1 MKFKIAILCSV
12 FLAGNNLSFAQKQAE
27 VNRTTVETKFYR
39 PSLTNLFIQPKSSEA
54 RVVVD
59 EFKKLDLEKRFDNNG
74 VANNTISVTLP
85 EPPQRP
91 TSDNALELVALLKD
105 YRKALKVYEEQKSL
119 AIQNQVKPITKQV
132 IAKWWN
138 RDASG
143 NMSTTLIK
151 SRGLFTATDGDVIKD
166 KTSEISRVKNLG
178 YELLKRSYITVYE
191 ITDVK
196 SMDQVYNERD
206 AAARIAAQKSKTEFK
221 PVPRT
226 QEGYQASYNAI
237 TYKIVWNDSVQTVF
251 FDQYFVND
259 ATPSADRASK
269 IKAFENSDYPLV
281 QVASVSGDASSTQS
295 NDPKTY
301 GGLLGRV
308 RKSMD
313 QLLREMPASI
323 QESTMSKT
331 TKLVEDFQIK
341 APIFVT
347 YPTQVKIGTKEG
359 IYIDER
365 FMVYQKVVDEKTKM
379 ESKKKIGM
387 VRVKSIADNDVVA
400 NGESK
405 ASLFQQQA
413 GKKLNSGN
421 FVQMK
426 EDLGISVMIGY
437 GVGDNAMGGVY
448 ASLDQ
453 RVSRYFK
460 NKFARGV
467 HLTAGANITG
477 FTDQNIVL
485 GDTTTAY
492 SGSVLNYS
500 VGIGKEIY
508 FTKRGHLFLYPSVSY
523 SLHSITLDKRKGED
537 ISETNTSSLFAGN
550 VYDEED
556 YTWSTSGLLASLG
569 IGYNFSASF
578 SLLIRPSISYKLG
591 EYTTGSGIELPAATN
606 FSNAWNMD
614 KVSDMSIPI
623 YIGLRYK
630 F

>member
-85 EPPQRP
+85 EPPQMP

-119 AIQNQVKPITKQV
+119 AIQKQVKPITKQV

-143 NMSTTLIK
+143 NMSDELILQ
-151 SRGLFTATDGDVIKD
+151 RGMFSATDKDVIQD
-166 KTSEISRVKNLG
+166 GTSEISRRANIG
-178 YELLKRSYITVYE
+178 YELIKRSYITVYE

-196 SMDQVYNERD
+196 SMDQVYNEMD
-206 AAARIAAQKSKTEFK
+206 AAARVAAQKSKTEFK

-226 QEGYQASYNAI
+226 QEGYRASYNAI
-237 TYKIVWNDSVQTVF
+237 TYKIVWNDSVQSVF
-251 FDQYFVND
+251 FDKFWVDKSTSSSDKSTKVN
-259 ATPSADRASK
+259 
-269 IKAFENSDYPLV
+269 AFENSDYPLV
-281 QVASVSGDASSTQS
+281 QVASVSGNASSTQS

-323 QESTMSKT
+323 QESTMFKT

-347 YPTQVKIGTKEG
+347 YPTQVKIGSKEG

-365 FMVYQKVVDEKTKM
+365 FMVYQKVVDPKTKM

-477 FTDQNIVL
+477 FTDQKIVT
-485 GDTTTAY
+485 GDSAY
-492 SGSVLNYS
+492 TGSVLNYS

-537 ISETNTSSLFAGN
+537 ISEKNTSN
-550 VYDEED
+550 VFGSVAYDEED

-591 EYTTGSGIELPAATN
+591 EYTAGSDIVLPT

>member
-12 FLAGNNLSFAQKQAE
+12 FLAANNLSFAQKQAE

-39 PSLTNLFIQPKSSEA
+39 PSLTNLFIQAKSSEA

-85 EPPQRP
+85 EPPQMP
-91 TSDNALELVALLKD
+91 TSQDALELVKLMKE

-119 AIQNQVKPITKQV
+119 AIQKQVKPITKQV

-143 NMSTTLIK
+143 NMSDELILQ
-151 SRGLFTATDGDVIKD
+151 RGMFSATDKDVIQD
-166 KTSEISRVKNLG
+166 GTSEISRRANIG
-178 YELLKRSYITVYE
+178 YELIKRSYITVYE

-196 SMDQVYNERD
+196 SMDQVYNEMD
-206 AAARIAAQKSKTEFK
+206 AAARVAAQKSKTEFK

-226 QEGYQASYNAI
+226 QEGYRASYNAI
-237 TYKIVWNDSVQTVF
+237 TYKIVWNDSVQSVF
-251 FDQYFVND
+251 FDKFWVDKSTSSSDKSTKVN
-259 ATPSADRASK
+259 
-269 IKAFENSDYPLV
+269 AFENSDYPLV
-281 QVASVSGDASSTQS
+281 QVASVSGNASSTQS

-323 QESTMSKT
+323 QESTMFKT

-347 YPTQVKIGTKEG
+347 YPTQVKIGSKEG

-365 FMVYQKVVDEKTKM
+365 FMVYQKVVDPKTKM

-477 FTDQNIVL
+477 FTDQKIVT
-485 GDTTTAY
+485 GDSAY
-492 SGSVLNYS
+492 TGSVLNYS

-537 ISETNTSSLFAGN
+537 ISETNTSN
-550 VYDEED
+550 VFGSVAYDEED

-591 EYTTGSGIELPAATN
+591 EYTAGSDIVLPT

>member
-1 MKFKIAILCSV
+1 MKKTLVYSGLI
-12 FLAGNNLSFAQKQAE
+12 FLGTLSLNQSKAQKGAE

-85 EPPQRP
+85 TPPQMP

-105 YRKALKVYEEQKSL
+105 YRKALRVYEEQKSL
-119 AIQNQVKPITKQV
+119 AIQKQVKPITKQV

-143 NMSTTLIK
+143 NMSDELILQ
-151 SRGLFTATDGDVIKD
+151 RGMFSATDKDVIQD
-166 KTSEISRVKNLG
+166 GTSEISRRANIG
-178 YELLKRSYITVYE
+178 YELIKRSYITVYE

-237 TYKIVWNDSVQTVF
+237 TYKIVWNDSVQSVF
-251 FDQYFVND
+251 FDKFWVDNTTASSDRSTKVN
-259 ATPSADRASK
+259 
-269 IKAFENSDYPLV
+269 AFENSDYPLV

-323 QESTMSKT
+323 QESTMFKT

-347 YPTQVKIGTKEG
+347 YPTQVKIGSKEG

-365 FMVYQKVVDEKTKM
+365 FMVYQKFVDPKTKM

-400 NGESK
+400 NGDSK

-477 FTDQNIVL
+477 FTDQKIVM
-485 GDTTTAY
+485 GDSAY
-492 SGSVLNYS
+492 TGSVLNYS

-537 ISETNTSSLFAGN
+537 ISETNTSN
-550 VYDEED
+550 VFGSVAYDEED
-556 YTWSTSGLLASLG
+556 YAWSTSGLLASLG

-591 EYTTGSGIELPAATN
+591 EYTSGSDIVLPAFT
-606 FSNAWNMD
+606 NAWNMD

>member
-39 PSLTNLFIQPKSSEA
+39 PSLTNLFIQAKSSEA

-85 EPPQRP
+85 EPPQMP

-119 AIQNQVKPITKQV
+119 AIQKQVKPITKQV

-143 NMSTTLIK
+143 NMSDELILQ
-151 SRGLFTATDGDVIKD
+151 RGMFSATDKDVIQD
-166 KTSEISRVKNLG
+166 GTSEISRRANIG
-178 YELLKRSYITVYE
+178 YELIKRSYITVYE

-196 SMDQVYNERD
+196 SMDQVYNEMD
-206 AAARIAAQKSKTEFK
+206 AAARVAAQKSKTEFK

-226 QEGYQASYNAI
+226 QEGYRASYNAI
-237 TYKIVWNDSVQTVF
+237 TYKIVWNDSVQSVF
-251 FDQYFVND
+251 FDKFWVDKSTSSSDKSTKVN
-259 ATPSADRASK
+259 
-269 IKAFENSDYPLV
+269 AFENSDYPLV
-281 QVASVSGDASSTQS
+281 QVASVSGNASSTQS

-323 QESTMSKT
+323 QESTMFKT

-347 YPTQVKIGTKEG
+347 YPTQVKIGSKEG

-365 FMVYQKVVDEKTKM
+365 FMVYQKVVDPKTKM

-477 FTDQNIVL
+477 FTDQKIVT
-485 GDTTTAY
+485 GDSAY
-492 SGSVLNYS
+492 TGSVLNYS

-537 ISETNTSSLFAGN
+537 ISEKNTSN
-550 VYDEED
+550 VFGSVAYDEED

-591 EYTTGSGIELPAATN
+591 EYTAGSDIVLPT

>member
-85 EPPQRP
+85 EPPQMP

-119 AIQNQVKPITKQV
+119 AIQKQVKPITKQV

-143 NMSTTLIK
+143 NMSDELILQ
-151 SRGLFTATDGDVIKD
+151 RGMFSATDKDVIQD
-166 KTSEISRVKNLG
+166 GTSEISRRANIG
-178 YELLKRSYITVYE
+178 YELIKRSYITVYE

-196 SMDQVYNERD
+196 SMDQVYNEMD
-206 AAARIAAQKSKTEFK
+206 AAARVAAQKSKTEFK

-226 QEGYQASYNAI
+226 QEGYRASYNAI
-237 TYKIVWNDSVQTVF
+237 TYKIVWNDSVQSVF
-251 FDQYFVND
+251 FDKFWVDKSTSSSDKSTKVN
-259 ATPSADRASK
+259 
-269 IKAFENSDYPLV
+269 AFENSDYPLV
-281 QVASVSGDASSTQS
+281 QVASVSGNASSTQS

-323 QESTMSKT
+323 QESTMFKT

-347 YPTQVKIGTKEG
+347 YPTQVKIGSKEG

-365 FMVYQKVVDEKTKM
+365 FMVYQKVVDPKTKM

-477 FTDQNIVL
+477 FTDQKIVT
-485 GDTTTAY
+485 GDSAY
-492 SGSVLNYS
+492 TGSVLNYS

-537 ISETNTSSLFAGN
+537 ISETNTSN
-550 VYDEED
+550 VFGSVAYDEED

-591 EYTTGSGIELPAATN
+591 EYTAGSDIVLPT